1 MANRNPNGKG
11 VQPAALRP
19 SKMKQ
24 PVKSTSLSIV
34 FVTVGMLLVA
44 SFIQDSVRRR
54 SASATVSSG
63 SSGCR
68 FR

>member
-44 SFIQDSVRRR
+44 SFQLHSVRFGAVRR
-54 SASATVSSG
+54 QPASSNYF
-63 SSGCR
+63 
-68 FR
+68 FRQ

>member
-44 SFIQDSVRRR
+44 SFIQLHSVRFGAVRR
-54 SASATVSSG
+54 QPASSN
-63 SSGCR
+63 CF
-68 FR
+68 FRQ